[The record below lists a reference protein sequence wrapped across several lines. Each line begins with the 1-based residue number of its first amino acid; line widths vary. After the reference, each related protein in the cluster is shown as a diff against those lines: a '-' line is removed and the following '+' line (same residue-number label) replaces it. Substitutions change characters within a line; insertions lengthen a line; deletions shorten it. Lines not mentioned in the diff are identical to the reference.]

1 MAPRG
6 PDLLNILY
14 HRLFRDKVCFRS
26 ETGTS
31 HRHRRATC
39 RAHHRCGKQNAS
51 REKQRS
57 LRLSE
62 TRGSLKQIT
71 DLTRELEGSGL
82 PDRAEVASIG
92 CPVARPALLRILAA
106 EAL

>member
-62 TRGSLKQIT
+62 TRGSLK
-71 DLTRELEGSGL
+71 LEGSGL